1 MSMRSLQDVLQA
13 LVEKQ
18 TRLIAVQ
25 TQLLERIRRFGDDG
39 ASHLRHE
46 VRDIFTAIEDLERER
61 RALQPSRRRTCASLP
76 R

>member
-1 MSMRSLQDVLQA
+1 MRSLQEVLQA

-25 TQLLERIRRFGDDG
+25 TQLLDRIRRFGDDG

-46 VRDIFTAIEDLERER
+46 ARDINTEIEDLERER
-61 RALQPSRRRTCASLP
+61 RALQPSLFRTCAALP
-76 R
+76 RS